1 MKLKPRDSSH
11 PKIFQSPAAAA
22 AAASVTAAY
31 AFAKSEKLDFPQII
45 NVNFN
50 GAENN
55 VPKRI
60 PILKLMQLKKRKRPW
75 SCHLRK
81 SEQKTLS

>member
-60 PILKLMQLKKRKRPW
+60 PILKLMQLKKRKRPC
-75 SCHLRK
+75 SCQLRK
-81 SEQKTLS
+81 SEQKTLA